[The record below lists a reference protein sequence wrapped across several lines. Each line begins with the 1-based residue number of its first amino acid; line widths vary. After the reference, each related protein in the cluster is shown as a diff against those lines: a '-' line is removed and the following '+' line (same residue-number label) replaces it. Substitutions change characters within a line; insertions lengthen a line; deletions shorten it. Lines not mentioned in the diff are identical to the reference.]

1 MTPLAQ
7 SGADGKS
14 PSRGNGYSGGGNGL
28 GTKGG
33 SGSGLDLSS
42 LPFTSVTLIPRAG
55 GNNFLIYR
63 GGEGGVL
70 VNGGSPD
77 ADATENQGKGYGG
90 GHRWGHSLGF
100 QVVIILEIQSDD

>member
-77 ADATENQGKGYGG
+77 ADATENQGQGYGG
-90 GHRWGHSLGF
+90 GGGHGPGLQG
-100 QVVIILEIQSDD
+100 VIVLEIKSEE